1 MNTSKDF
8 KVSHSELQEAMGIYE
23 TVETAMKM
31 YFDVFGISPVNS
43 HPIPQNSN
51 VQFSFSNISTK

>member
-1 MNTSKDF
+1 MNASKDF
-8 KVSHSELQEAMGIYE
+8 KVSQPEVQEAMGIYE

-31 YFDVFGISPVNS
+31 YFDVFGISPVNN
-43 HPIPQNSN
+43 HLVPQNSN